1 MQRNILILV
10 GGGALLAALAGL
22 HMAEQYFPMLGVWIF
37 LGLTLTL
44 GMGHGALDA
53 ALLVGQFKPYS
64 NALAYAGL
72 YLGLVVSSGWLLSM
86 SIDIALIALI
96 LMSVWHFG
104 ELHSS
109 SLATRLV
116 VGGASVMVPLLVSND
131 ALAALVKPLLGGV
144 GGGRLDAW
152 WLWSGMAMVWLLG
165 LVVWLIYAAAG
176 QARARQMAASQGGF
190 LLNHPLFSAAVET
203 LCIVCLNLALS
214 PLLAFSLYFGL
225 WHSVAHMARVQRA
238 VAIHRRS
245 NSTSLIVVI
254 AAAVLVTAA
263 LLALLWWWLAGQTW
277 LPSAAQ
283 LSSAP
288 ALQWLVVALA
298 AVTLPHLILVGYSRR
313 WLGG

>member
-1 MQRNILILV
+1 MQRNMLIFL

-22 HMAEQYFPMLGVWIF
+22 HLAERHFPVLSVWIF

-53 ALLVGQFKPYS
+53 ALLVGQFKPYI

-72 YLGLVVSSGWLLSM
+72 YLGLVISSGWLLSM

-104 ELHSS
+104 ELHAS
-109 SLATRLV
+109 SLAMRLV
-116 VGGASVMVPLLVSND
+116 VGGASVMVPVLVSND
-131 ALAALVKPLLGGV
+131 ALAALVKPLLGG
-144 GGGRLDAW
+144 GQLDAW

-165 LVVWLIYAAAG
+165 LAVWLIYAAAG
-176 QARARQMAASQGGF
+176 QARERQMPASQGGG
-190 LLNHPLFSAAVET
+190 LLNHPLFCAAVET

-238 VAIHRRS
+238 VAIHRRT

-263 LLALLWWWLAGQTW
+263 LLALLWWWLAGSTW

-298 AVTLPHLILVGYSRR
+298 AVTLPHLLLVGYSRR
-313 WLGG
+313 WLGR